1 MPTNINETQVNIIY
15 SNRKTIA
22 IRLRLDG
29 IFVRAPK
36 GMSRREINFFLDKKR
51 SWIEKHLEKMQK
63 QKMALEELEPFTVD
77 DIEALAQKALD
88 VIP

>member
-1 MPTNINETQVNIIY
+1 MPTNINETKVNIIY

-22 IRLRLDG
+22 IQLRPDG

-36 GMSRREINFFLDKKR
+36 GMSRREINSFLDRKR

-63 QKMALEELEPFTVD
+63 QKKT
-77 DIEALAQKALD
+77 KKTK
-88 VIP
+88 